1 MQSNFLYGNNQRM
14 NYIYCFFKGV
24 LKDFIATPMLH
35 SVTILTIALSL
46 LVTASFGLFFSNI
59 NKVFYVWKKGIRIMA
74 YISPTVEQADE
85 AMIEK
90 HIQNL
95 YGVKQIDYISK
106 EDALDFMKNNMQQGN
121 ILSHLKKNPLPAS
134 FMIHVNPEV
143 NTWQTIENLAN
154 QLQMMPEISEVE
166 YGKGWLE
173 RITSFMTFFQ
183 FTCMAIGTLL
193 IITTLFVISNTIR
206 LVFYSR
212 RDEIDVMRLVG
223 ATQWF
228 IKIPFYMEG
237 IIQGL
242 LGSII
247 GLTFLYGLFYYL
259 TIYNLPV
266 WSTDLFKPHFYSLQ
280 TIAMLILLSMGTGW
294 AGCYISLKQFIK
306 L

>member
-1 MQSNFLYGNNQRM
+1 
-14 NYIYCFFKGV
+14 
-24 LKDFIATPMLH
+24 MLH
-35 SVTILTIALSL
+35 TVTILTIALSL
-46 LVTASFGLFFSNI
+46 LVTAAFGLFFTNI
-59 NKVFYVWKKGIRIMA
+59 NQVFYIWKKGIRIMA
-74 YISPTVEQADE
+74 YVSPSVEQTDI
-85 AMIEK
+85 AMVEK
-90 HIQNL
+90 HIKNL
-95 YGVKQIDYISK
+95 YGVKQIEYISQ
-106 EDALDFMKNNMQQGN
+106 EDALDFMKNDMKQGN

-143 NTWQTIENLAN
+143 NSWQTIENLAN
-154 QLQMMPEISEVE
+154 QLQRMSEIYEVE

-193 IITTLFVISNTIR
+193 VITTLFVVSNTIR
-206 LVFYSR
+206 LVFYAR

-228 IKIPFYMEG
+228 IKFPFYLEG

-242 LGSII
+242 IGGII

-266 WSTDLFKPHFYSLQ
+266 WSTDLFTPHFYSFQ
-280 TIAMLILLSMGTGW
+280 TIVMLIFLSMGTGW
-294 AGCYISLKQFIK
+294 AGCYISLKQFIR

>member
-1 MQSNFLYGNNQRM
+1 MNF
-14 NYIYCFFKGV
+14 IYFFFKGV

-35 SVTILTIALSL
+35 TVTILTIALSL
-46 LVTASFGLFFSNI
+46 LVTSAFGLFFTNI
-59 NKVFYVWKKGIRIMA
+59 NQVFYIWKKGIRIMA
-74 YISPTVEQADE
+74 YVSPSVAQTDIE
-85 AMIEK
+85 MLEK
-90 HIQNL
+90 HINNL
-95 YGVKQIDYISK
+95 YGVKEIEYISK
-106 EDALDFMKNNMQQGN
+106 ENALLFMKNEMQQGN

-173 RITSFMTFFQ
+173 RITSFMSFFQ

-193 IITTLFVISNTIR
+193 IITSLFVVSNTIR

-223 ATQWF
+223 ATQWY
-228 IKIPFYMEG
+228 IKIPFFMEG

-242 LGSII
+242 LGGII
-247 GLTFLYGLFYYL
+247 GLTFLYCLFYYL

-266 WSTDLFKPHFYSLQ
+266 WSTDLFKPHFYSFH
-280 TIAMLILLSMGTGW
+280 TIVMLILMSMGTGW